1 MLRRASVSVG
11 RVLFLVASLWG
22 ASVLALNV
30 PSNAA
35 FNLDNYAGKVVY
47 VDFWASWCGPCRDSF
62 PFMADMSRQFG
73 DDLAIVAINVDEHK
87 ADALRFL
94 DMFDVPFEIVYD
106 PQGELAQRFDV
117 PGMPTAYL
125 FDRKGNLLM
134 RHVTFKK
141 SHIDDLQQ
149 AMQKAVDAL

>member
-1 MLRRASVSVG
+1 MLRLASVSVG

-22 ASVLALNV
+22 GTVSALNV

-35 FNLDNYAGKVVY
+35 FNLDSYAGKVVY

-87 ADALRFL
+87 SDALRFL
-94 DMFDVPFEIVYD
+94 DLFDVPFEIVYD
-106 PQGELAQRFDV
+106 PQGELASPRRV
-117 PGMPTAYL
+117 V
-125 FDRKGNLLM
+125 R
-134 RHVTFKK
+134 
-141 SHIDDLQQ
+141 
-149 AMQKAVDAL
+149 DA